1 MCISLIYHNRFD
13 YNMIKST
20 NDINFRRTLFY
31 GALEMI
37 LTLTL
42 DILVDSIP
50 SINNNILGGTKEE
63 TTHEIRSPKYTKN
76 QCVSVAHDHFVSVM

>member
-1 MCISLIYHNRFD
+1 MTPIRKWEKQEDVYSLIYHNRFD

-50 SINNNILGGTKEE
+50 GINNNILGGVK
-63 TTHEIRSPKYTKN
+63 RRDNS
-76 QCVSVAHDHFVSVM
+76 